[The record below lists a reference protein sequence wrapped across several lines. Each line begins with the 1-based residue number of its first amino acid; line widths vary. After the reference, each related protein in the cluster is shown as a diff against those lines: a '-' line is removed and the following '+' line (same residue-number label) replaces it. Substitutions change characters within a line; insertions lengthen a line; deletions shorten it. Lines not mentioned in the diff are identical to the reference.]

1 VRRAKGSPIDQFKEH
16 LKQQELT
23 QSDAFIRAFLAG
35 NRVGKTQWG
44 GHEATRFAHKKH
56 PFITFDDL
64 PNEIWIGTES
74 YDTHKDVLQPKLK
87 KMLDPS
93 RIVDQSFIRKDI
105 WSDLKYKADD
115 GTIGKITFKS
125 YDQGRAK
132 WQGAGKALIWFDE
145 EPPRDIWEECTVRQE
160 AGRPLHIILTMTPVL
175 GMTWVYDRIY
185 KAVNNKDIKVVTGGW
200 NDNPWLSE
208 EQKARMGNN
217 LTEQALQVR
226 RDGKFTRMTGLVC
239 SWFDR
244 GVHMQDIHVKPEW
257 DIYRTIDFGFSNPA
271 CVAYIAVDYD
281 DNWYIFDGIYQK
293 GLTNPQLAE
302 IIKRKEVG
310 RKVRAS
316 WADSAA
322 PSDIQELRDLS
333 IDLLPVSK
341 TTGDSKETWDEHR
354 AKKLEEHGKI
364 QGNGKPKIYID
375 NSLMWVNDEGE
386 EENWA
391 MYEIEHLKW
400 DEVKRDGESTQK
412 SIWGPGRNHF
422 IDTLTYFAVMYKGET
437 PDYQKLARLQRI
449 EQYNSTRDPYD
460 I

>member
-1 VRRAKGSPIDQFKEH
+1 MGSPIDNFVEH
-16 LKQQELT
+16 EKQKELT
-23 QSDAFIRAFLAG
+23 NSDAFIRAFLAG
-35 NRVGKTQWG
+35 NRVGKTEWG
-44 GHEATRFAHKKH
+44 GHEAVRFAHKKH
-56 PFITFDDL
+56 PVIQFDDL
-64 PNEIWIGTES
+64 PNEIWCCAES
-74 YDTHKDVLQPKLK
+74 YDVHRDVNQPKLK
-87 KMLDPS
+87 RMLDPS
-93 RIVDQSFIRKDI
+93 RIVDETFIRKGI
-105 WSDLKYKADD
+105 WSEILYRADD
-115 GTIGKITFKS
+115 GTVTKITFKS

-132 WQGAGKALIWFDE
+132 FQGAGKALIWFDE

-160 AGRPLHIILTMTPVL
+160 AGRPLHILLTMTPVL

-185 KAVNNKDIKVVTGGW
+185 MQTDNKDIKVVTGGW

-208 EQKARMGNN
+208 EQKQRMGNN

-244 GVHMQDIHVKPEW
+244 SVHMKDIYVKPEW

-281 DNWYIFDGIYQK
+281 DNWYVFDGIYQK

-310 RKVRAS
+310 RRIRGS

-322 PSDIQELRDLS
+322 PSDIQELRDLN

-354 AKKLEEHGKI
+354 AKKLEQHGKV

-375 NSLMWVNDEGE
+375 NSLMWVNDEGDN
-386 EENWA
+386 ENWA
-391 MYEIEHLKW
+391 MYEVEHLKW
-400 DEVKRDGESTQK
+400 DDVKHDGETSQK
-412 SIWGPGRNHF
+412 SVWGHGRNHF
-422 IDTLTYFAVMYKGET
+422 IDTLTYFAVSYKGDT
-437 PDYQKLARLQRI
+437 PQSGPTRQQRLI
-449 EQYNSTRDPYD
+449 EANNQIRDAYD
-460 I
+460 V